1 MSNRILKESIRM
13 SEEIDAL
20 TWFEETFFYRLIVTV
35 DDYGVFPADPV
46 LLMHLLFPKK
56 ENLNR
61 KMVEECL
68 KHLEA
73 LQLIRRYSVAGKG
86 IFLQLKTWD
95 RHQRIRNS
103 KRKYPGPEEAEPSA
117 ASGEDNAAADGGA
130 ENSTEG
136 SEDGSCE
143 TDAPEPDQDES
154 AAPVILLPLNDGSEY
169 GVSPQ
174 ELEEYASL
182 YPAVDVLQ
190 ELRSMRGWCLN
201 NETRRKTRNGIRR
214 FVNSWMA
221 RVQDRGGS
229 PGIASARVPSGQSR
243 KEQSNP
249 YLMMLAKGD
258 CS

>member
-1 MSNRILKESIRM
+1 MRFCCTVVKQRFDGVRSYRQCIKICC
-13 SEEIDAL
+13 
-20 TWFEETFFYRLIVTV
+20 FECE
-35 DDYGVFPADPV
+35 
-46 LLMHLLFPKK
+46 H
-56 ENLNR
+56 
-61 KMVEECL
+61 
-68 KHLEA
+68 
-73 LQLIRRYSVAGKG
+73 
-86 IFLQLKTWD
+86 
-95 RHQRIRNS
+95 
-103 KRKYPGPEEAEPSA
+103 
-117 ASGEDNAAADGGA
+117 NAAANGGA
-130 ENSTEG
+130 ANSTEG
-136 SEDGSCE
+136 SEDVSSE

-169 GVSPQ
+169 GVSPR
-174 ELEEYASL
+174 ELEEYKSL